1 MTSAVAWSNCAVCRT
16 KAPGPP
22 YPRGWCLNAR
32 GDGIVCPSCSPSSDG
47 RVVVVRDGTICPEE
61 LARLSTEQ
69 LRHFLAVHAL
79 APHPEALEG
88 TAEVQE
94 AVRAELAARGIP

>member
-1 MTSAVAWSNCAVCRT
+1 MRVDVRTCSVCGT

-22 YPRGWCLNAR
+22 YPRGWCLNACS
-32 GDGIVCPSCSPSSDG
+32 DGIVCPDCSPSTPG
-47 RVVVVRDGTICPEE
+47 RVVIVRAGKICSEE
-61 LARLSTEQ
+61 IAKLSTDQ

-88 TAEVQE
+88 TAGVLA
-94 AVRAELAARGIP
+94 AVRAELASR